1 MLLFYKGYAM
11 YVDMGNSNNFIME
24 ESSTLQEKKST
35 LLEELATIERKI
47 RDFG

>member
-1 MLLFYKGYAM
+1 M